1 MGTDNHFDWQ
11 ARINVD
17 PKIMGGKPVI
27 MGRRVLIEVILGA
40 LAAGDSIQDVCEAYL
55 LTEEDVRAALAYASY
70 VLAEEEARALPG
82 R

>member
-1 MGTDNHFDWQ
+1 MDNQDDFDWQ
-11 ARINVD
+11 ARINID
-17 PKIMGGKPVI
+17 PEIMGGKPVI
-27 MGRRVLIEVILGA
+27 MGRRVLLEVILGT

-70 VLAEEEARALPG
+70 VLAEEEAHALPG